1 MEIFEKFTDTIFLKE
16 ENSLEEQLNK
26 LRTRRDKVVKKKKY
40 SSFGES

>member
-1 MEIFEKFTDTIFLKE
+1 MEIFEKFTDTIFLRE

-26 LRTRRDKVVKKKKY
+26 LRTSIDKVVEKKKY

>member
-1 MEIFEKFTDTIFLKE
+1 MEIFEKFTETIFLKE

-26 LRTRRDKVVKKKKY
+26 LRTRRDKVVEKKKY